1 MILVGKLKIGEKLFT
16 MNDSEG
22 TVYLAQLGLPDS
34 FYGGVVKEF
43 RKTKYG
49 ILMCVDRKGNIIN
62 LAYTEE
68 RLTDAGRELLFPEPI
83 PEVVITTPEPMP
95 EPMPEESFLAME
107 DKPIPSVP
115 VKNYVEQKKES
126 VVSVKNSNP
135 KGSGKK
141 RY

>member
-1 MILVGKLKIGEKLFT
+1 MILVGKIKIGEKLFT

-22 TVYLAQLGLPDS
+22 TVYLGQLGLPDS

-68 RLTDAGRELLFPEPI
+68 NLTDAGRELLFPEPI
-83 PEVVITTPEPMP
+83 PEVVVKEP

-135 KGSGKK
+135 KDSGKK

>member
-68 RLTDAGRELLFPEPI
+68 GLTDAGRELLFPEPI
-83 PEVVITTPEPMP
+83 PEVVVTTPP
-95 EPMPEESFLAME
+95 EPIPQESFLAME
-107 DKPIPSVP
+107 DKPITSVP

-126 VVSVKNSNP
+126 VVSAKNSNP
-135 KGSGKK
+135 KGSGNK